1 MILPQDP
8 AMLLSM
14 VNMRLRDDNVNLR
27 QLCERLDINEADLTY
42 RLQKCGYRYDEAS
55 NRFL

>member
-1 MILPQDP
+1 MILPKDP

-27 QLCERLDINEADLTY
+27 QLCERLDINEADLTD
-42 RLQKCGYRYDEAS
+42 RLQKGGYRYDEAS